1 MDSQDK
7 WRSRAKMIA
16 LVYGLVLVVLL
27 GRQWWNVVHNVMPC
41 TQCKSDFLSLYTG
54 GSLLWTDSSS
64 LYNLEK
70 QKNFQV
76 HVQPEQGD
84 WVLPFLNPPF
94 AAAALVP
101 LAWFS
106 FQSAYFLISIAN
118 LLLLILS
125 LRQLIRHLD
134 FSNDQIHWLLLFTM
148 ANVGTRVAFF
158 QGQTSFILLFILTS
172 FFVAW
177 KRGFEIKAGIWS
189 SLAWFK
195 PQIATVVMALTIVPV
210 RWRFLWASAISTLLL
225 AASSLLIV
233 GPKGTQDFLS
243 LMHQAM
249 LGNNDLSINAA
260 RMHNLRA
267 LSISLLPHP
276 WETYLWLS
284 LTIMVG
290 LTALK
295 MNFRNLRSRSFSER
309 IFWIMIAVLLVAPH
323 LHTHDLTILIIPVA
337 FFLQQCGK
345 QIPVA
350 YGFVTILL
358 AVLPLISVRPLP
370 PLIPLVLLLVF
381 MLGPKILPGYG
392 QTEGNSRLIS
402 FCSQLRTRKLG
413 VR

>member
-1 MDSQDK
+1 MASQDK
-7 WRSRAKMIA
+7 WRTRAKMIA
-16 LVYGLVLVVLL
+16 LAYGLVLVVLL
-27 GRQWWNVVHNVMPC
+27 GRQWWNVVAHNVMPC

-54 GSLLWTDSSS
+54 GSLLWTDRLS
-64 LYNLEK
+64 LYDLEK

-76 HVQPEQGD
+76 LVQPEQGD

-94 AAAALVP
+94 AAVALVP

-106 FQSAYFLISIAN
+106 FQSAYFLMSIAN

-134 FSNDQIHWLLLFTM
+134 FSNDQIHWLLLFTV
-148 ANVGTRVAFF
+148 ANVGTRIAFF
-158 QGQTSFILLFILTS
+158 QGQTSYILLFILTS

-195 PQIATVVMALTIVPV
+195 PQIAAVVLALTIVPV
-210 RWRFLWASAISTLLL
+210 RWRFLWASAISALLV
-225 AASSLLIV
+225 AASSLVIV
-233 GPKGTQDFLS
+233 GQKGTQDFLS

-249 LGNNDLSINAA
+249 LGNYDLSINAA

-290 LTALK
+290 SKALK
-295 MNFRNLRSRSFSER
+295 MNFRNATSRSFSER
-309 IFWIMIAVLLVAPH
+309 ILWIMIAVLLVAPH
-323 LHTHDLTILIIPVA
+323 LHTHDLTLLIIPVA
-337 FFLQQCGK
+337 FFLRQCGK
-345 QIPVA
+345 QVSA
-350 YGFVTILL
+350 TYGFFTILL
-358 AVLPLISVRPLP
+358 AVLPFLNLVSVRPLP

-381 MLGPKILPGYG
+381 MLGAKVLPGYG
-392 QTEGNSRLIS
+392 QTEGKQSVN
-402 FCSQLRTRKLG
+402 
-413 VR
+413 